1 MYDHMSA
8 ATAVVQALDAEKMP
22 VNSVAYMGTKKDG
35 WHLVA
40 ILDDGTSVRVD
51 LDAERRNATV
61 AVGDGAPDQLRLSS
75 VDWWIQAG
83 RIALVAK
90 RARVQQQEPEPGSG
104 T

>member
-1 MYDHMSA
+1 MYQHMSA
-8 ATAVVQALDAEKMP
+8 ATAVVQALDAEGMP
-22 VNSVAYMGTKKDG
+22 VNSTAYMGTKKDG
-35 WHLVA
+35 WHLNA

-61 AVGDGAPDQLRLSS
+61 AVGDGAPERLRLSS
-75 VDWWIQAG
+75 ADWWIQAG

-90 RARVQQQEPEPGSG
+90 RARAQQQDPEPDSR